1 VKNEGIGKGGIK
13 EGLISEFKLMGGGNF
28 PQSLSGLFASFLGKA
43 KVRRRHLNPLS
54 DPNFFRNL
62 SKGVGIRG

>member
-13 EGLISEFKLMGGGNF
+13 EGLISEFKLMGEGNF

-43 KVRRRHLNPLS
+43 RVR
-54 DPNFFRNL
+54 
-62 SKGVGIRG
+62 